1 MTTPTID
8 TLSRKDPLAFGIS
21 YIDLLENRQ
30 WTLENRR
37 WSVEPYGML
46 NPFNIEKDP
55 TGEPRKMAITKSTQA
70 GISTMAIV
78 KALHFM
84 TYWDVRIGYML
95 PRLKD
100 ISDFTT
106 TRLNP
111 TLAASDFLRSRTHQ
125 FPDNVSTKAIANS
138 YLFMMEG
145 SVEPRSM
152 PMDALYL
159 DEVDL
164 CNPDHVGTAVNRLDA
179 SNWKIITYL
188 STPTLPNTGI
198 DAAFQ
203 NSDQR
208 EWVVSCSHCD
218 HRQIMDWDRHLRLR
232 GPSSD
237 PEMVW
242 FACEKCEGI
251 LTVQDMQNGAW
262 IPQLPSKTKDL
273 VGYHISQ
280 IYTTPAQ
287 QLYSYYRD
295 PNQTIAEF
303 YRKRLGRPYT
313 MAGGSLDRNDFLIN
327 CFIEP
332 YSMEMMHDGES
343 TYYMGCDQG
352 NQLQLVIAKIPK
364 GKSNPRIVYI
374 ELVPFE
380 KGFDRVAELM
390 QVFKIKRA
398 VIDGDPNR
406 HPVRKLQEQFPGRV
420 LMADYIE
427 QTDRFTLKKND
438 RKVDVHVTINRTDN
452 FDYMVDRIREGF
464 ISLPGNPPNLPPQV
478 EVYIDQLMSIKRD
491 IEKRKTPS
499 GEIEVGIWRKMRAD
513 HLAHATGYLLIAL
526 GASQKRRFRIG
537 KFSS

>member
-1 MTTPTID
+1 MFVLVTCSP
-8 TLSRKDPLAFGIS
+8 A
-21 YIDLLENRQ
+21 
-30 WTLENRR
+30 
-37 WSVEPYGML
+37 
-46 NPFNIEKDP
+46 
-55 TGEPRKMAITKSTQA
+55 
-70 GISTMAIV
+70 
-78 KALHFM
+78 
-84 TYWDVRIGYML
+84 
-95 PRLKD
+95 LKD

-111 TLAASDFLRSRTHQ
+111 TLAASDFLRSRAHQ

-208 EWVVSCSHCD
+208 EWVVSCPHCD
-218 HRQIMDWDRHLRLR
+218 HKQIMDWDRHLRLR

-237 PEMVW
+237 PERSGLPVRSV
-242 FACEKCEGI
+242 KGI
-251 LTVQDMQNGAW
+251 LTVQDMQDGAW
-262 IPQLPSKTKDL
+262 IPQVPSKSKDL

-280 IYTTPAQ
+280 IYTTPAG
-287 QLYSYYRD
+287 SSTATTVTR
-295 PNQTIAEF
+295 T
-303 YRKRLGRPYT
+303 RPLPSST
-313 MAGGSLDRNDFLIN
+313 ASVSVGLTRWPVVLSTAMISSSTAS
-327 CFIEP
+327 IEP
-332 YSMEMMHDGES
+332 YAMELMHDGDS

-352 NQLQLVIAKIPK
+352 NQLQLVIAKVPK
-364 GKSNPRIVYI
+364 GKSNPKIVYI

-406 HPVRKLQEQFPGRV
+406 HPVKKLQEQFPGRV

-427 QTDRFTLKKND
+427 QTGS
-438 RKVDVHVTINRTDN
+438 H
-452 FDYMVDRIREGF
+452 YGQE
-464 ISLPGNPPNLPPQV
+464 
-478 EVYIDQLMSIKRD
+478 E
-491 IEKRKTPS
+491 
-499 GEIEVGIWRKMRAD
+499 
-513 HLAHATGYLLIAL
+513 
-526 GASQKRRFRIG
+526 
-537 KFSS
+537 